1 MNFIGLCDDKAPKCA
16 ATNGMCQVTLFA
28 HFPLC
33 SIFLLVVCAS
43 FLSCPNVFGQ
53 DKKVFYGGFAFAGNA
68 SEIEKNYPVALKLN
82 ATDAQSKSLFEAQAK
97 AFFTEHASSFSKID
111 LQFGLARPEDTSLV
125 LALALTDE
133 KVLREQLGSFHKLVI
148 QLGFELLV
156 LDFRT
161 MEVAVSRPIY
171 IELID
176 ASRDSFSADDVVARM
191 RGMIEGNSSQLFTAI
206 LEKSGDFQI
215 RGKNQSTL
223 QIRTV
228 SIGEKAL
235 PFLPDAYRQSTT
247 TYAQA
252 IAQQFGAL
260 LAGKA
265 GLAMLP
271 YAKDALN
278 SKMSLRFADASM
290 LQFRIPS
297 PTFAVDVDLKGY
309 KKILDKSTPA
319 ESLWLYGAFLG
330 IRVYEPEFNK
340 VFFDA
345 PVKFGAPKV
354 VPASQQTVD
363 EFPIVSEAL
372 QGAFLEAIQQ
382 MQKDKNTST
391 KVLNKCKL

>member
-1 MNFIGLCDDKAPKCA
+1 MVIRTKRK
-16 ATNGMCQVTLFA
+16 
-28 HFPLC
+28 
-33 SIFLLVVCAS
+33 IFLRVWQIAS
-43 FLSCPNVFGQ
+43 SAILLFICTASWGSGI
-53 DKKVFYGGFAFAGNA
+53 DTKVFYGGFAFAGKA
-68 SEIEKNYPVALKLN
+68 SEVEKNYPIAVKLN
-82 ATDAQSKSLFEAQAK
+82 AADAQAESFFGAQARD
-97 AFFTEHASSFSKID
+97 FFKVNANSFSKID
-111 LQFGLARPEDTSLV
+111 LQFGLARPEDTPLV

-156 LDFRT
+156 LDFRA

-176 ASRDSFSADDVVARM
+176 ASRVSFSDEDVVSRM
-191 RGMIEGNSSQLFTAI
+191 RKMIEGKDSQLFSTI
-206 LEKSGDFQI
+206 LKKAGDFQI
-215 RGKNQSTL
+215 RGRNQSTL
-223 QIRTV
+223 QIRAV
-228 SIGEKAL
+228 SVGEKAL
-235 PFLPDAYRQSTT
+235 PFLPDAYRQSTN

-260 LAGKA
+260 LAGEA

-290 LQFRIPS
+290 VQFKIPS

-309 KKILDKSTPA
+309 KKILDKSTAA

-330 IRVYEPEFNK
+330 LRIYEPEFN
-340 VFFDA
+340 VEFFNA
-345 PVKFGAPKV
+345 PVKFGVPKV

-382 MQKDKNTST
+382 MQKDKNTKT

>member
-1 MNFIGLCDDKAPKCA
+1 MQLLATLITRHRILPLFVAVWLPNCA
-16 ATNGMCQVTLFA
+16 HVFA
-28 HFPLC
+28 KD
-33 SIFLLVVCAS
+33 
-43 FLSCPNVFGQ
+43 Q
-53 DKKVFYGGFAFAGNA
+53 KVFYGGFAFAGNA
-68 SEIEKNYPVALKLN
+68 SEVEKNYPLALKLN
-82 ATDAQSKSLFEAQAK
+82 ATDSQSQSFFEAQART
-97 AFFTEHASSFSKID
+97 FFKNHARNLPRID
-111 LQFGLARPEDTSLV
+111 LQFEDLARPEDPAVV

-148 QLGFELLV
+148 QLGFELLA

-171 IELID
+171 IEFID
-176 ASRDSFSADDVVARM
+176 ASRDSFSDDDVVARM
-191 RGMIEGNSSQLFTAI
+191 RKMIEGNSSQLFTAI
-206 LEKSGDFQI
+206 REKSEDFQI
-215 RGKNQSTL
+215 RGRNQSTL

-235 PFLPDAYRQSTT
+235 PFLPDAYRQSTN

-252 IAQQFGAL
+252 IGQQFGAL

-297 PTFAVDVDLKGY
+297 PTFAVDVELKGY
-309 KKILDKSTPA
+309 KKILDKSTAA

-345 PVKFGAPKV
+345 PVKFGVPKV

-372 QGAFLEAIQQ
+372 QGAFVEAIQQ
-382 MQKDKNTST
+382 MQQDKNATT
-391 KVLNKCKL
+391 KVLSKCKL